1 MTDTGDRQPPKDP
14 TPDHD
19 PDDLVGFASSRSLEG
34 RPRAP
39 EPEPEPVVTSEA
51 PSADADLFDDVPRT
65 ATETPVAGAPV
76 EAAPVVTAPD
86 PRPEPR
92 PAPPAL
98 GRRETVPD
106 APMGLYAV
114 YALILFAVP
123 TLGVSAVVGLLAV
136 TFGDAARDEPFASHH
151 VYQLRTLWTAAIAA
165 VVGVIL
171 IVINLGVFVL
181 FLLVGWL
188 VVRGAWGVYLLTRGR
203 PVPNPRGWWV
213 G

>member
-19 PDDLVGFASSRSLEG
+19 PDDLVGFASPASLAG

-39 EPEPEPVVTSEA
+39 EPEPEPVVGVTPEPEPEPAREPVDARAAFEPA
-51 PSADADLFDDVPRT
+51 P
-65 ATETPVAGAPV
+65 
-76 EAAPVVTAPD
+76 AAP
-86 PRPEPR
+86 EPS
-92 PAPPAL
+92 PAF
-98 GRRETVPD
+98 GRRDREPVVE

-136 TFGDAARDEPFASHH
+136 MFGDAPADEPFRSHH

-165 VVGVIL
+165 VAGVIL

-181 FLLVGWL
+181 FVLVGWL
-188 VVRGAWGVYLLTRGR
+188 VIRGAWGVFLLTRGR

>member
-19 PDDLVGFASSRSLEG
+19 PDDLVGFASPASLAG

-39 EPEPEPVVTSEA
+39 EPEPEPVVG
-51 PSADADLFDDVPRT
+51 V
-65 ATETPVAGAPV
+65 TPEPEPEPAR
-76 EAAPVVTAPD
+76 EPVV
-86 PRPEPR
+86 E
-92 PAPPAL
+92 
-98 GRRETVPD
+98 

-136 TFGDAARDEPFASHH
+136 MFGDAPADEPFRSHH

-165 VVGVIL
+165 VAGVIL

-181 FLLVGWL
+181 FVLVGWL
-188 VVRGAWGVYLLTRGR
+188 VIRGAWGVFLLTRGR

>member
-19 PDDLVGFASSRSLEG
+19 PDDLVGFASPAALAG

-39 EPEPEPVVTSEA
+39 EPEPEPKPEPA
-51 PSADADLFDDVPRT
+51 PSPATPDPDLFDP
-65 ATETPVAGAPV
+65 PVA
-76 EAAPVVTAPD
+76 AA
-86 PRPEPR
+86 PEPR
-92 PAPPAL
+92 PATVAPTPADAHAAL
-98 GRRETVPD
+98 APEPRRDRAFGRREPVVE
-106 APMGLYAV
+106 APMGMYAI

-123 TLGVSAVVGLLAV
+123 TLGVSAAVGLAAV
-136 TFGDAARDEPFASHH
+136 IFGDAPRAEPFLSHH